1 MNYTV
6 KELMRP
12 NIASLVPYSSAR
24 SEFTGNADVYLDANE
39 NWQDFVGHIGRN
51 RYPDPL
57 QRELKR
63 KIEEVMHLSADRLVV
78 GNGSDEIIDLLFRIF
93 CVPGRDKVMVMSPT
107 YGAYKVFADI
117 NDVGVSDCPL
127 KDDFTIDM
135 NRLEA
140 ICHLINSG
148 NPQKGMHKMLFIC
161 SPNNP
166 SGNSIPLKPIEKIA
180 TCFKGITVVDEAY
193 IEFSG
198 KESAVTLM
206 ESCPRL
212 VVMRTFSKSWGLANA
227 RVGMAVASKDIVDAM
242 NKVKYPYNMS
252 GVAQELAIE
261 VLSHAHDIMVGVQ
274 KIVEQREII
283 AERLKAYTFVLEVY
297 PSDANFLLVRVNDP
311 NELYNY
317 LRDRGIVIR
326 NRSSVRGCDGCV
338 RITIGSAIENQKLL
352 DALDAWEENV

>member
-1 MNYTV
+1 
-6 KELMRP
+6 
-12 NIASLVPYSSAR
+12 
-24 SEFTGNADVYLDANE
+24 
-39 NWQDFVGHIGRN
+39 
-51 RYPDPL
+51 
-57 QRELKR
+57 
-63 KIEEVMHLSADRLVV
+63 
-78 GNGSDEIIDLLFRIF
+78 
-93 CVPGRDKVMVMSPT
+93 
-107 YGAYKVFADI
+107 
-117 NDVGVSDCPL
+117 
-127 KDDFTIDM
+127 
-135 NRLEA
+135 
-140 ICHLINSG
+140 
-148 NPQKGMHKMLFIC
+148 
-161 SPNNP
+161 
-166 SGNSIPLKPIEKIA
+166 
-180 TCFKGITVVDEAY
+180 VVDEAY
-193 IEFSG
+193 FEFSG

-227 RVGMAVASKDIVDAM
+227 RVGMAIASKDIVDAM

-261 VLSHAHDIMVGVQ
+261 VLSHSHDIMVGVQ

-326 NRSSVRGCDGCV
+326 NRSTVRGCDGCV

-352 DALDAWEENV
+352 DALNAWEENV